1 MGSNEFSLNMY
12 RPIPEEL
19 TLKNSPI
26 EGLGLFATQDIKA
39 NSFLGITH
47 IRDEQFENKYIRTPL
62 GGFYNHSNNPSV
74 MRMVSDSLPTLKFG
88 DQIDSRANAQKLKDG
103 KNDRENLFY
112 NLNEKSDAKYMFLV
126 SCKDIK
132 AGEELTANY
141 NLYTYP
147 KTGIGIQMF

>member
-1 MGSNEFSLNMY
+1 MY
-12 RPIPEEL
+12 RPLPKEL
-19 TLKNSPI
+19 TIKNSVI
-26 EGLGLFATQDIKA
+26 EGLGLFATANIKA
-39 NSFLGITH
+39 NTFVGVTH

-62 GGFYNHSNNPSV
+62 GGFYNHSNNPTV

-88 DQIDSRANAQKLKDG
+88 DSIDPNANAKKLKDG
-103 KNDRENLFY
+103 KNDRENLFF

-126 SCKDIK
+126 SVRDIK

-147 KTGIGIQMF
+147 KTGVGIQMF

>member
-1 MGSNEFSLNMY
+1 MY
-12 RPIPEEL
+12 RPLPDGL
-19 TLKNSPI
+19 TIKNSPI
-26 EGLGLFATQDIKA
+26 EGLGLFATNDIKK
-39 NSFLGITH
+39 NTFIGVTH

-62 GGFYNHSNNPSV
+62 GGFYNHSNNPTV

-88 DQIDSRANAQKLKDG
+88 DLIDPNANAKKIKDG

-112 NLNEKSDAKYMFLV
+112 NLNEKSDAKYMFMV
-126 SCKDIK
+126 SIKDIK

-147 KTGIGIQMF
+147 KTGVGIQML